1 LAGGPKKLGLV
12 CLCFLADGR
21 RKKNRREGKV
31 DRQVWR
37 RDKAT
42 VEERI
47 ESTFELG
54 RRVENFAAGGGKDG
68 RHSGGCRA
76 ETEQRQRRKRKGDS
90 QGLACDFRKLQGPLG
105 KKQF

>member
-21 RKKNRREGKV
+21 RKKNGREGMV
-31 DRQVWR
+31 DRHVWR
-37 RDKAT
+37 RDMAT

-54 RRVENFAAGGGKDG
+54 RRVENWQQEVARLREQRRTAAAGGGN
-68 RHSGGCRA
+68 GGQTAAVAEKNRA
-76 ETEQRQRRKRKGDS
+76 TPEEEEKGDFPRT
-90 QGLACDFRKLQGPLG
+90 GL
-105 KKQF
+105 